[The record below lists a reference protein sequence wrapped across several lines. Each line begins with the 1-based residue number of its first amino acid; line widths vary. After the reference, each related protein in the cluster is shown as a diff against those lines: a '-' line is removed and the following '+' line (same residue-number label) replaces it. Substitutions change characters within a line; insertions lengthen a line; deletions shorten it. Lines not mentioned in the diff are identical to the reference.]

1 MLGIFKSLFK
11 SKNERDYDKYAPII
25 DAVNE
30 EWEKLQDLSNDQ
42 LRNKTLE
49 FRQRIADHLAGIDQ
63 DIESILTQARET
75 EDIHQKEELFKE
87 LDELKKER
95 DTHLE
100 DILRELMPEAFAVV
114 KETSR
119 RFKENSTIAVQA
131 TQHDRDLAANQSKG
145 YVKIEGDMAIWK
157 NSWMAA
163 GGEITWNM
171 MHYDV
176 QLIGGSVLH
185 EGKIAEMATGEGK
198 TLVATLPAYLN
209 GLSGQGVHVVTVNDY
224 LARRDSE
231 WIGPIMEFL
240 LLTIDCIDKHKPHSE
255 SRRKAYMSDITY
267 GTNNEFGF
275 DYLRDNMVRSLD
287 EMVQRKHHFAMVD
300 EVDSVLIDDARTPLI
315 ISGPVGE
322 GDETQEYKNLK
333 PETEKLLAA
342 QQKMANQYLAEAK
355 KLYADG
361 VVGHDEGEA
370 GLALLRAHRALP
382 KSRPLIKFL
391 SEDGVKVMLQKA
403 ENFYMQENSKNMHLV
418 DEPLLFT
425 IDEKNRGVEL
435 TDHGAEWLAKGK
447 EDPGFFI
454 MPDLAARMV
463 EIDNNQALSKAE
475 KEEAK
480 VKLSQDFAV
489 KSSRLHAMHQ
499 LLKAYTLFEKDE
511 EYIVMEGEVKIVDE
525 QTGRMM
531 EGRRYSDGLHQA
543 LEAKE
548 NVKVGEATQTY
559 ATITLQN
566 YFRMYHKLAGM
577 TGTAE
582 TEAKELWDI
591 YKLDTSV
598 IPTNVPIQR
607 LDSEDEV
614 YKTSREKYNAVV
626 DKIAQYSRA
635 GRPVLVG
642 TTSVDI
648 SEKLSRFLSLRGV
661 KHEVLNAKQH
671 QREASIVAKAGQ
683 QDENGHGNVTIA
695 TNMAGRGTD
704 IKLAPPT
711 LFDVINVG
719 SSKGGYPYTLKQ
731 RGTGKEIVIDSDKH
745 ELAGAFQLKPEAKT
759 VGGLA
764 IVGTERHDSR
774 RVDRQLRGR
783 AGRQGDPGSSQFY
796 VSLEDNLMRLFQS
809 ERIAG
814 LMDKMGH
821 QDGDVIQHSMVTK
834 SIERAQQK
842 VEENNFGIR
851 KRLLEYDD
859 VMNIQREAIY
869 KKRYNALS
877 GERLQVDLD
886 MMFHGM
892 SESLIASH
900 KENSDFE
907 TFRQD
912 CISAL
917 GVDPNFTEKE
927 YAAGS
932 VESLTDSFLEQ
943 FYDFYHRKEQQLIAN
958 LLPTIQQVH
967 EREGQRYRRIAVPY
981 TDGSSRILPI
991 AAELE
996 DAVKSKGKSIMRD
1009 IEKAVTLA
1017 ILDEKWK
1024 EHLRSMDELK
1034 ESVQSASFEQK
1045 DPLIIYKMEA
1055 YKLFEDLV
1063 YRINEDVSSYLS
1075 HGTLAMAPNQQVQQA
1090 REPQRVDM
1098 SKMRISRPGEGS
1110 NGTPATEAEAR
1121 ARAAAEAASQ
1131 PVHQETIRRQDP
1143 KVGRN
1148 DPCPC
1153 GSGKKYK
1160 QCHGR

>member
-1 MLGIFKSLFK
+1 MLGFFKTLFK
-11 SKNERDYDKYAPII
+11 SKHERDYDKYSPIV

-63 DIESILTQARET
+63 DIEAILVQARET
-75 EDIHQKEELFKE
+75 EDIHQKEDLFKE
-87 LDELKKER
+87 IDGLKKER
-95 DTHLE
+95 DQHLE
-100 DILRELMPEAFAVV
+100 EILKELLPEAFAVV
-114 KETSR
+114 KEASR
-119 RFKENSTIAVQA
+119 RFKENTTIAVQA
-131 TQHDRDLAANQSKG
+131 TQHDRDIAATAGKG
-145 YVKIEGDMAIWK
+145 YVKIEGDMAIWR
-157 NSWMAA
+157 NSWTAA

-185 EGKIAEMATGEGK
+185 EGKISEMATGEGK

-255 SRRKAYMSDITY
+255 SRRKAYMCDITY

-322 GDETQEYKNLK
+322 GEEEQEYKNLK
-333 PETEKLLAA
+333 PEVERLLAA
-342 QQKMANQYLAEAK
+342 QQKLSNQYLAEAK
-355 KLYADG
+355 KLFAEGETGY
-361 VVGHDEGEA
+361 DEGEA

-435 TDHGAEWLAKGK
+435 TDNGAEWLARGK

-463 EIDNNQALSKAE
+463 EIGNNNELSKEE

-480 VKLSQDFAV
+480 LKLSQEFAV

-566 YFRMYHKLAGM
+566 YFRMYHKLCGM

-591 YKLDTSV
+591 YKLDVSV
-598 IPTNVPIQR
+598 IPTNLPIQR

-614 YKTSREKYNAVV
+614 YKTAREKYNAVV
-626 DKIAQYSRA
+626 DKIVQLSKA

-648 SEKLSRFLSLRGV
+648 SEKLSRFLGMRGV

-671 QREASIVAKAGQ
+671 QREAAIVAKAGQ

-711 LFDVINVG
+711 LFDVVNVG
-719 SSKGGYPYTLKQ
+719 GGKGGYPYTLKQ
-731 RGTGKEIVIDSDKH
+731 RGTGKEIIIDSEKH
-745 ELAGAFQLKPEAKT
+745 ELASAFQLKPEAKT

-821 QDGDVIQHSMVTK
+821 QEGDVIQHSMVTK

-886 MMFHGM
+886 LMFRGM
-892 SESLIASH
+892 TESIVSSH
-900 KENSDFE
+900 KNGGSYES
-907 TFRQD
+907 FRQD
-912 CISAL
+912 SISEL
-917 GVDPNFTEKE
+917 GIDPEITEAEFNSGKAE
-927 YAAGS
+927 DLA
-932 VESLTDSFLEQ
+932 ERFQEQ
-943 FYDFYHRKEQQLIAN
+943 YYEFYHRKEQHISEV
-958 LLPTIQQVH
+958 LLPTIKQVH
-967 EREGQRYRRIAVPY
+967 EREGQRYRRIAVPF
-981 TDGSSRILPI
+981 TDGRKRMLPI

-996 DAVKSKGKSIMRD
+996 DAVRSNGKSIMRD
-1009 IEKAVTLA
+1009 IEKAITLA

-1055 YKLFEDLV
+1055 FKLFEDLV
-1063 YRINEDVSSYLS
+1063 YRINEEVTSYLS
-1075 HGTLAMAPNQQVQQA
+1075 QGMLAMPANQQVQQA

-1098 SKMRISRPGEGS
+1098 SKMRVSRPGEGS
-1110 NGTPATEAEAR
+1110 SGAPVTEEAAR

-1131 PVHQETIRRQDP
+1131 PVRQETIKHNEPR
-1143 KVGRN
+1143 VGRN

-1160 QCHGR
+1160 QCHGK